1 MSTRIPVIRKGMFC
15 GDLDVATQDLILNTR
30 EAKCVP
36 SLKHMVYDF
45 PPELVLE
52 ALDNGMSTL
61 DYLKEKGIDKSQY
74 VGELRD
80 YQTVGTAFMYYSPHS
95 MIGDGVGL
103 GKTAEISALINILKL
118 KGEMRRFLIAVENSA
133 IGQTWMEIMRFTG
146 LMVVLLPSTKDE
158 LMKVAN
164 NTDWRKVDGI
174 IITHST
180 LNSSTFST
188 WLSYNLFD
196 GGNRCRLYDT
206 FILDESSVIKNNKT
220 KMYTYVANL
229 CRLAQRVHFMN
240 ATVFE
245 TNIMDIYY
253 QIDMMDPSLLPAKTN
268 IEKKYSIYARGK
280 AYWRKNTEGKAEQK
294 YRWERI
300 GYKNQEEFKNSLK
313 LCYLARSKQ
322 TPGILEELG
331 QAADN
336 NDYIV
341 REVDPTTDQMLAIK
355 SGFRYNEVLN
365 SPNNV
370 PDAGIG
376 FNRKEN
382 PKLNELCNIIQ
393 NQLEGQLVMVY
404 CFHIS
409 AQEQIKEEL
418 EKIGRKPIILN
429 GRDTSAQK
437 VQNRLKITESF
448 NKGTHDVI
456 ITNIM
461 KSLNLYNGDACIL
474 YSVVGNPSKQTQ
486 ILGRIDRNID
496 NKKKTFILLLYRH
509 TAEEEL
515 YKNVVSQREKDSRS
529 LTIDAKGAVSRFME
543 VIEQNE
549 SSSQ

>member
-1 MSTRIPVIRKGMFC
+1 
-15 GDLDVATQDLILNTR
+15 
-30 EAKCVP
+30 
-36 SLKHMVYDF
+36 
-45 PPELVLE
+45 
-52 ALDNGMSTL
+52 
-61 DYLKEKGIDKSQY
+61 
-74 VGELRD
+74 
-80 YQTVGTAFMYYSPHS
+80 
-95 MIGDGVGL
+95 
-103 GKTAEISALINILKL
+103 
-118 KGEMRRFLIAVENSA
+118 
-133 IGQTWMEIMRFTG
+133 
-146 LMVVLLPSTKDE
+146 
-158 LMKVAN
+158 
-164 NTDWRKVDGI
+164 
-174 IITHST
+174 
-180 LNSSTFST
+180 
-188 WLSYNLFD
+188 
-196 GGNRCRLYDT
+196 
-206 FILDESSVIKNNKT
+206 
-220 KMYTYVANL
+220 
-229 CRLAQRVHFMN
+229 MN

-336 NDYIV
+336 NEYIV

-486 ILGRIDRNID
+486 ILGRIDRNVD